1 MILETKTL
9 AVPWRPI
16 CTRYDVCVAIN
27 INWNVDVRR
36 RFRVDARIVNQVGLC
51 LDTIAISWSR
61 PSPPIPPLPFDVP
74 EGKRITSHLIFR
86 EREIGRR
93 TCHSFDTWQRLSKCV
108 GVEKKKRKKKRIIL
122 CLIRR
127 LFCSKRE
134 REINRIDLER
144 SDVEF
149 TTEGGIFLFP
159 FFFFVLNVDTRCVN
173 NNNNNEIRKKDRKEG
188 KRQK

>member
-1 MILETKTL
+1 M
-9 AVPWRPI
+9 
-16 CTRYDVCVAIN
+16 
-27 INWNVDVRR
+27 
-36 RFRVDARIVNQVGLC
+36 
-51 LDTIAISWSR
+51 
-61 PSPPIPPLPFDVP
+61 
-74 EGKRITSHLIFR
+74 
-86 EREIGRR
+86 
-93 TCHSFDTWQRLSKCV
+93 
-108 GVEKKKRKKKRIIL
+108 EKKKRKKKRIIL

>member
-1 MILETKTL
+1 MC
-9 AVPWRPI
+9 WR
-16 CTRYDVCVAIN
+16 
-27 INWNVDVRR
+27 
-36 RFRVDARIVNQVGLC
+36 G
-51 LDTIAISWSR
+51 
-61 PSPPIPPLPFDVP
+61 
-74 EGKRITSHLIFR
+74 
-86 EREIGRR
+86 
-93 TCHSFDTWQRLSKCV
+93 
-108 GVEKKKRKKKRIIL
+108 KKKKKKEKNHFVFDPQIIL
-122 CLIRR
+122 
-127 LFCSKRE
+127 FEERE